1 VSETVK
7 TIILAI
13 VQGLTEYLPISSS
26 GHITIFYHLLNLEES
41 ILSLQISL
49 HLGTS
54 LAVLI
59 FLYREL
65 KGVLTKN
72 NILPIIKMIIIGS
85 IPAGIVGIFFKDF
98 LETIFSLEGLLPL
111 FFLINSII
119 LISSYFIQE
128 KNTRMADIKPVKAL
142 LIGIF
147 QALAILPGISRSGST
162 ITGGLLLGL
171 KRKEAFLFSLLLS
184 LVAIWGGSL
193 LEIINDSPV
202 FFQPS
207 IIVGVITSFV
217 CGYFSLWL
225 IKKALDN
232 NYFYVFG
239 IYTLFLAV
247 FLWIKALFI

>member
-1 VSETVK
+1 MSETVK
-7 TIILAI
+7 TILLAI

-41 ILSLQISL
+41 ILSLQIYL

-54 LAVLI
+54 LAVLL

-72 NILPIIKMIIIGS
+72 NILSIIKIVIIGS

-98 LETIFSLEGLLPL
+98 LETIFSRPDLLPL

-128 KNTRMADIKPVKAL
+128 KKILMANIKPIKAL

-162 ITGGLLLGL
+162 ITGGLLSGL
-171 KRKEAFLFSLLLS
+171 KRKEALLFSLLLS

-193 LEIINDSPV
+193 LEVFTDSPV
-202 FFQPS
+202 FFKPS
-207 IIVGVITSFV
+207 IMIGVITSFV

-232 NYFYVFG
+232 NYFYLFG
-239 IYTLFLAV
+239 VYTLFLAV